1 MGLLLC
7 KQLLK
12 IQTGPLTAYSD
23 ITVLSVP
30 SMGCVQSKE
39 EIDFEE
45 TKALL
50 LQNIAEAEK
59 EIRTRE
65 ESSAEKEKEKGP
77 KSEHAAT
84 SGRDFNLQDLVW
96 PDPDPGIT
104 KSLAVDDVTS

>member
-23 ITVLSVP
+23 ITVLSVLRIK
-30 SMGCVQSKE
+30 CVQSKE
-39 EIDFEE
+39 EINFEE

-50 LQNIAEAEK
+50 LHNIAEAEK
-59 EIRTRE
+59 EIKARE

-77 KSEHAAT
+77 KNMVQPLAEISICRT
-84 SGRDFNLQDLVW
+84 WFGRIPIQESPRLW
-96 PDPDPGIT
+96 PWT
-104 KSLAVDDVTS
+104 M